1 MLPTRKSAPVPRR
14 SPAIAV
20 EVRVPSLGTSFGAL
34 AASVRPEGVFLSTFQ
49 NLEPGTAVITT
60 LSLLD
65 GPVVLDGVVVDQG
78 DPAGMG
84 IAVEFVDVDEAL
96 RTRLAA
102 ASSIVP
108 PAVHVRV
115 A

>member
-14 SPAIAV
+14 SPAVAV

-49 NLEPGTAVITT
+49 ALEPGTAVITT

-65 GPVVLDGVVVDQG
+65 GPVVLDGVVVEEG

-84 IAVEFVDVDEAL
+84 IAVEFIGVDDAQ
-96 RTRLAA
+96 RARLAA

-108 PAVHVRV
+108 LPIHARV

>member
-14 SPAIAV
+14 SPAVAV

-49 NLEPGTAVITT
+49 PGTAVITT

-84 IAVEFVDVDEAL
+84 IAVEFVGIDDEQ

-108 PAVHVRV
+108 PAVHARV